1 MKLILEC
8 LQSGTFLPPSM
19 AKVLEMVLGGQQKQA
34 CNISSKDH
42 ILSAQDLYQFALNNI
57 NGMDLEFVESK
68 EHDLETKELE
78 QQHSKTSLLLRCSCF
93 LPVGCQA
100 ENGLM

>member
-19 AKVLEMVLGGQQKQA
+19 AKVLELVLGGQQKQA
-34 CNISSKDH
+34 CNMPSKDH

-57 NGMDLEFVESK
+57 NGMDFEFVESK

-78 QQHSKTSLLLRCSCF
+78 QQHSKTSLLLR
-93 LPVGCQA
+93 
-100 ENGLM
+100 